1 VEDERLKGEEKHT
14 CGGLMEASWG
24 ELVAYIVG
32 WQWYGAAYWREFCGT
47 REKQNESGRE
57 RERERERDQNHMCAA
72 RPGAKKK
79 QKTN

>member
-1 VEDERLKGEEKHT
+1 MEILQHHSKIKHEYKVEDERLKGEEKHT

-47 REKQNESGRE
+47 REKQNES
-57 RERERERDQNHMCAA
+57 
-72 RPGAKKK
+72 
-79 QKTN
+79 